1 MVSRKLAVIEEETAR
16 KATALHD
23 IGEGS
28 VVHGIVKNLTDY
40 GAFIDLGGIDGLLHV
55 TDMSYGRIQHPSEIL
70 HVGDEI
76 SVNKRQADHLALAQ
90 RSLDAISDFEDFLI
104 IAEQLR
110 MARGALDA
118 LTGRASTEDMLDS
131 LFGKFCIGK

>member
-1 MVSRKLAVIEEETAR
+1 MD
-16 KATALHD
+16 ALVRLLVERAKD
-23 IGEGS
+23 I
-28 VVHGIVKNLTDY
+28 VP
-40 GAFIDLGGIDGLLHV
+40 
-55 TDMSYGRIQHPSEIL
+55 R
-70 HVGDEI
+70 GDEI

-90 RSLDAISDFEDFLI
+90 RSLDAILDFEDFLI